1 MLKSDKEEGS
11 DKQYIKMT
19 RGGRDEAETERNVY
33 LKITSRDV
41 NEEKK
46 IKLNKTESWFSTLVG
61 EI

>member
-1 MLKSDKEEGS
+1 
-11 DKQYIKMT
+11 MT

-46 IKLNKTESWFSTLVG
+46 VKLNKTESWFSTLVG